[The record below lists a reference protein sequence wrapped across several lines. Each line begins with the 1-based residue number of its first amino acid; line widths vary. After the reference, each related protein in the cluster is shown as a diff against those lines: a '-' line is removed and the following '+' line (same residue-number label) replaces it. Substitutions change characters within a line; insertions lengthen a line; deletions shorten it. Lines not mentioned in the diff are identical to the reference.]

1 MEVAAQD
8 IAIITLLVISAI
20 GIATLSLRV
29 PYPIVAATDP
39 IAVLAI
45 FKQLGA
51 PHELAVLIEGE
62 SLLNDGTAVVLSR
75 ILLGGAGRH
84 VQGNRL
90 AGPVCIGDGR
100 RAGEQIEAELEHMYQ
115 DQLAF
120 EAEELRSTQ

>member
-51 PHELAVLIEGE
+51 PHELAVLIEDE
-62 SLLNDGTAVVLSR
+62 SLLNDGTAVVLCASC
-75 ILLGGAGRH
+75 LGGAGRH
-84 VQGNRL
+84 VQGNWL
-90 AGPVCIGDGR
+90 AGPVCIGDR